1 MDMNKKQLEFFTVLL
16 GIILAAS
23 VLILLVDFGIKAS
36 ILEESTRLRLKIE
49 EWQNGR
55 SGTQANTSRVGN
67 DFADDA
73 SISIPVLVDQPT
85 GMETANVPNG
95 VAETSTNS
103 RARRRPKPK
112 GQANDSGIPNG
123 NESVG

>member
-1 MDMNKKQLEFFTVLL
+1 MEMNKKQLEFFTVLL

-55 SGTQANTSRVGN
+55 SGTQTDTGRASN
-67 DFADDA
+67 DSVDNAPL
-73 SISIPVLVDQPT
+73 SIPILVDQPAR
-85 GMETANVPNG
+85 METTDVPNG
-95 VAETSTNS
+95 IAETSANP
-103 RARRRPKPK
+103 RARRRSKPK
-112 GQANDSGIPNG
+112 GQTDNSGISDG